1 LGRPGGSRLLV
12 FPPNTLTQQRLNTL
26 EFLLADLA
34 SPVQLLKG
42 SQLVFGREYLV
53 ALLLPP
59 PVNQLDDDGG
69 HQ

>member
-1 LGRPGGSRLLV
+1 L
-12 FPPNTLTQQRLNTL
+12 FPPNALAQQRLNAL
-26 EFLLADLA
+26 EFLLANLA
-34 SPVQLLKG
+34 SPVQLLKV
-42 SQLVFGREYLV
+42 SQLVFGREFLV